1 MLIAECIILFRNI
14 CIHIGM
20 NIRQSG
26 KLFLKVL
33 HFSVLFTLLQCDL
46 FGGGRFKNK
55 ITKTSEVRQTWP
67 VQTFIPWN

>member
-1 MLIAECIILFRNI
+1 
-14 CIHIGM
+14 M